1 MSAKPKYANYAEL
14 AAAFKSGE
22 LSPHY
27 YIMLDKGG
35 MDASLTYYDKAASD
49 EENER
54 MNNGCKALFDPEY
67 CDHIFD
73 LYKSLGIRAE
83 WC

>member
-1 MSAKPKYANYAEL
+1 MKKPKYKNYTEL

-35 MDASLTYYDKAASD
+35 ADASLNYYDPKATD
-49 EENER
+49 DENEKKQEE
-54 MNNGCKALFDPEY
+54 CSALFNPMYSE
-67 CDHIFD
+67 HIFD
-73 LYKSLGIRAE
+73 LYKALGIRAE

>member
-1 MSAKPKYANYAEL
+1 MTNPKYKNYAEL

-35 MDASLTYYDKAASD
+35 ADASLNYYDKTATDA
-49 EENER
+49 ENEAKQE
-54 MNNGCKALFDPEY
+54 GCDALFNAEY
-67 CDHIFD
+67 SDHIFD
-73 LYKSLGIRAE
+73 LYKALGIRAE